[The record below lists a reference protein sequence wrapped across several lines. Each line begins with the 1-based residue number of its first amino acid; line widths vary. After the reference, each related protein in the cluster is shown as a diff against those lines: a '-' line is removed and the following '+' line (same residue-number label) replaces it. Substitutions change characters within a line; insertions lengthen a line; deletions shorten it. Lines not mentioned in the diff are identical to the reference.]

1 MFNNLNNRDILYR
14 FTLIG
19 FFVGFF
25 ILFIAFLITVVMQ
38 NITLSSIGPLILNN
52 PAYWILI
59 TLPVQTSIL
68 AYFFGKPIARN
79 IIQSKVKLY
88 KEVEKSEKVLE
99 FLHSLI
105 DEDTEIEYKFDDQ
118 YDKLGQALIT
128 LRDNIKQ
135 KGEDEQHRRKEDQ
148 QRSWVAEGLAKFN
161 DILRSDND
169 NLEVLSY
176 NIISGLVKYL
186 KANQGGFF
194 ILSDGEREEQY
205 FQQTACF
212 AYDRKKYSEKTV
224 QWDEGLIGMS
234 AHEMKTIFMTDIP
247 DTYLNITSGLGEATP
262 KSLLIVPLIVNDEVH
277 GVLELAS
284 FKVFE
289 EHEITF
295 VEKIAESIA
304 ATISSVKINVRTA
317 NLLKESQDQAE
328 TLASQEE
335 QMRQNMEELQ
345 ATQEEAAR
353 QAEKFVSFTNSVNH
367 TLIRAEY
374 ATDGTLLYANTK
386 FLKKLGYNSNTE
398 VEGKHISLFINEK
411 DRIWFDP
418 IWDTLSKGGRH
429 FEGYMKHV
437 TKQGQDL
444 WTMATYTCVR
454 KEDNSVEK
462 ILFLAI
468 DTTEQKKQSLDYEG
482 QIEALNLTNIKIE
495 AKPDGAIIDVNDLFL
510 ETLKYTKEE
519 ILIKN
524 VFSFIDKQELEGFAI
539 VWKKVKDGKAYEGI
553 IKVITNTGEEKWF
566 RISLNAVHDM
576 YGEIAKIIFLANDI
590 TKEKLMEIEALKYT
604 EQLKEQEEKLRQAGD
619 ELAKKLDEARM
630 EMKLQYKEIEK
641 VKIRNERT
649 LEGALDAIISISD
662 SGKIDFFNRTAET
675 LWGIPRKEALGKDV
689 KILFSE
695 DTITNDD
702 FVARYTDPSR
712 EKIVGERREVKI
724 TTKSGE
730 DKPVL
735 FLISE
740 AKVDNEKTYTAFIQ
754 NIEVEL
760 F

>member
-1 MFNNLNNRDILYR
+1 MFNNLTSKDILFR
-14 FTLIG
+14 FFLVGFLI
-19 FFVGFF
+19 GFF
-25 ILFIAFLITVVMQ
+25 ILFVAFLITVITQ
-38 NITLSSIGPLILNN
+38 NITIGSLGLIIQSN

-59 TLPVQTSIL
+59 TLPIQTGIC
-68 AYFFGKPIARN
+68 AYLFGRPIAKNIVRSRN
-79 IIQSKVKLY
+79 KL
-88 KEVEKSEKVLE
+88 KNEVEKTDKVLD
-99 FLHSLI
+99 FLNSLI
-105 DEDTEIEYKFDDQ
+105 AENTEIDYQFDDQ
-118 YDKLGQALIT
+118 HDKLGHALVE
-128 LRDNIKQ
+128 LRNNIKQ
-135 KGEDEQHRRKEDQ
+135 KREDEQHRRKEDQ

-169 NLEVLSY
+169 NLEILSY
-176 NIISGLVKYL
+176 NIISGLVKYT

-194 ILSDGEREEQY
+194 ILSENERDDKF

-212 AYDRKKYSEKTV
+212 AYNRKKFAEKVV
-224 QWDEGLIGMS
+224 QWDEGLLGM
-234 AHEMKTIFMTDIP
+234 AANEMKTIYMTDIP

-262 KSLLIVPLIVNDEVH
+262 KALLIVPLIVNDEVH

-284 FKVFE
+284 FKDFE

-317 NLLKESQDQAE
+317 NLLRESQDQAE

-386 FLKKLGYNSNTE
+386 FLKKLGYNSNSE

-418 IWDTLSKGGRH
+418 IWDTLSKGGKH

-454 KEDNSVEK
+454 REDNSVEK
-462 ILFLAI
+462 VLFLAI

-495 AKPDGAIIDVNDLFL
+495 AKPDGSIIDVNDLFL

-524 VFSFIDKQELEGFAI
+524 IFSFMDKQELDDFAST
-539 VWKKVKDGKAYEGI
+539 WKKVKDGKAHEGI
-553 IKVITNTGEEKWF
+553 IKVLTNTGEERWF

-576 YGEIAKIIFLANDI
+576 YGDIAKIIYLANDI
-590 TKEKLMEIEALKYT
+590 TKEKLMEIEAIKYT

-619 ELAKKLDEARM
+619 ELSKKLEEARL

-662 SGKIDFFNRTAET
+662 TGKIEFFNRAAES
-675 LWGIPRKEALGKDV
+675 LWGFSRKEALNSNV
-689 KILFSE
+689 KILFSKDSIE
-695 DTITNDD
+695 NDD
-702 FVARYTDPSR
+702 FVARYTDPER
-712 EKIVGERREVKI
+712 EKIIGERREVNI
-724 TTKSGE
+724 TTKSG
-730 DKPVL
+730 DSKPVL